1 MRKLKFSEMKELVKG
16 YRAKNVTYGFK
27 PWLHYSKIR
36 VSYSIKA
43 EKYKNLELEYRY
55 ILFLYTFLYL

>member
-1 MRKLKFSEMKELVKG
+1 MRKLKFREMKELVKG
-16 YRAKNVTYGFK
+16 YRAKNGTYGFK

-43 EKYKNLELEYRY
+43 EKSKPNYFGDDITFKY
-55 ILFLYTFLYL
+55 IHRE

>member
-1 MRKLKFSEMKELVKG
+1 MRKLKFREMKELVKG
-16 YRAKNVTYGFK
+16 YRAKNGTYRFK

-43 EKYKNLELEYRY
+43 EISKNLELEYRY